1 MGRISAMANVAI
13 VKCGEKLTKEA
24 ADRAAPIA
32 AQLFEACTGS
42 NPDPWSVMQ
51 RMFDVVMV
59 EVESR
64 TGDDLDALD
73 FILDWL
79 VDRYGRD
86 APLKELRKWRRLSIL
101 RYALGANS

>member
-1 MGRISAMANVAI
+1 MANVA
-13 VKCGEKLTKEA
+13 VVNCGEKLTKEA
-24 ADRAAPIA
+24 ADRAAPTA

-42 NPDPWSVMQ
+42 NPDP
-51 RMFDVVMV
+51 VMV
-59 EVESR
+59 EVDSR
-64 TGDDLDALD
+64 TGDDMDALD